1 MFRKNTE
8 SIKFSEHF
16 IKMTNPISYTAELE
30 DVSKGDVSL
39 TLSRALNIL
48 ASFDSENPEKGISE
62 LSRELWMSKTSV
74 QRIVNTL
81 EKHKFLDHNPS
92 TRKYRVGVQ
101 AYRVGSRYPNGKRLE
116 EVALPLMQELVQSTG
131 LTCYLSELQDEH
143 MVILSSLESIGRIR
157 YSIPIGEKLPLHC
170 TATGKAALSIQSS
183 IALNARLSKL
193 SLEVKTPFTKTKK
206 DDLIKQL
213 LDVQKRGY
221 SINWEENT
229 VGVASVAAC
238 ILGSPKKEEVQVIS
252 LGFATSQVS
261 QTNIDSLGELVK
273 KSAHLIGQIYWG
285 VTELK
290 MQPNP
295 QGKL

>member
-1 MFRKNTE
+1 M
-8 SIKFSEHF
+8 
-16 IKMTNPISYTAELE
+16 
-30 DVSKGDVSL
+30 
-39 TLSRALNIL
+39 
-48 ASFDSENPEKGISE
+48 
-62 LSRELWMSKTSV
+62 
-74 QRIVNTL
+74 
-81 EKHKFLDHNPS
+81 
-92 TRKYRVGVQ
+92 
-101 AYRVGSRYPNGKRLE
+101 
-116 EVALPLMQELVQSTG
+116 
-131 LTCYLSELQDEH
+131 
-143 MVILSSLESIGRIR
+143 
-157 YSIPIGEKLPLHC
+157 
-170 TATGKAALSIQSS
+170 
-183 IALNARLSKL
+183 
-193 SLEVKTPFTKTKK
+193 
-206 DDLIKQL
+206 IKQL

>member
-1 MFRKNTE
+1 MFRKNMK
-8 SIKFSEHF
+8 SIEYSEHF
-16 IKMTNPISYTAELE
+16 IKMKTQILYPAELE
-30 DVSKGDVSL
+30 DASKGDVSL

-81 EKHKFLDHNPS
+81 EKHKFLDHNPI

-101 AYRVGSRYPNGKRLE
+101 AYRVGSRYPNGKHLK
-116 EVALPLMQELVQSTG
+116 EVALPLMQELVQRTG
-131 LTCYLSELQDEH
+131 LTCYLSELQDDH
-143 MVILSSLESIGRIR
+143 MLILSSFESIGRIR

-170 TATGKAALSIQSS
+170 TATGKAALSIQSIGS
-183 IALNARLSKL
+183 LTAWLSKL
-193 SLEVKTPFTKTKK
+193 TLEAKTPFTKTKQ
-206 DDLIKQL
+206 DDLKKQL

-238 ILGSPKKEEVQVIS
+238 IPGGPNKEEVQVIS
-252 LGFATSQVS
+252 LGFATSQVPQS
-261 QTNIDSLGELVK
+261 DIESLGELVK
-273 KSAHLIGQIYWG
+273 KSAHLIGQTYWG
-285 VTELK
+285 VTPLNG
-290 MQPNP
+290 QPTP
-295 QGKL
+295 LDE